1 MRTAGAQNPVRLMVR
16 ELLTGPV
23 ARGGVEGPLIH
34 PEAQPGQQTGQ
45 CDRKEVK
52 EKPYNPR
59 DTATLMNDHL

>member
-1 MRTAGAQNPVRLMVR
+1 MVR

-52 EKPYNPR
+52 EKPPGHG
-59 DTATLMNDHL
+59 DTNERPPVKIV